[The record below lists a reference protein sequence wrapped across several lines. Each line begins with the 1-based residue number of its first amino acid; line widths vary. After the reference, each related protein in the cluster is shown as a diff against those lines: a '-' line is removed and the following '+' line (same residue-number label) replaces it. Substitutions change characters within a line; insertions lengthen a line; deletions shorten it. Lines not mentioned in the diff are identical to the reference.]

1 MESRG
6 RHRVTN
12 EEPEANK
19 ADGWRNSIY
28 EAYTRNWPGR
38 REVRNFLKIE
48 TAP

>member
-1 MESRG
+1 MLAKSWKVAED
-6 RHRVTN
+6 T
-12 EEPEANK
+12 A
-19 ADGWRNSIY
+19 RNSIY